1 MQVFPKRT
9 FFLREERN
17 RDTLLGLI
25 KNLPLDQDKPMQV
38 TVEPYRPVRKKSQND
53 LMWSGPLKDIS
64 EQAWLDG
71 RQFSAE
77 VWHDFM
83 KRNLLPDEFDSEL
96 CKDGYQKYDFDPGGE
111 RILIGSTTQ
120 LTVKG
125 FAQYL
130 EALMAFGANLGVEFH
145 TREER

>member
-1 MQVFPKRT
+1 MNPPKRV

-38 TVEPYRPVRKKSQND
+38 TVESFRPVRKKSQND
-53 LMWSGPLKDIS
+53 LMWSGPLKDIA

-77 VWHDFM
+77 VWHEYF
-83 KRNLLPDEFDSEL
+83 KANLLPDEFDPDL
-96 CKDGYQKYDFDPGGE
+96 CKDGYQKFDLGPDGS
-111 RILIGSTTQ
+111 RIMIGSTTQ

-125 FAQYL
+125 MAQYL

>member
-1 MQVFPKRT
+1 MTVPKRV

-25 KNLPLDQDKPMQV
+25 RNLPLSDDKPMHV

-53 LMWSGPLKDIS
+53 LMWSGPLKDIA
-64 EQAWLDG
+64 EQAWLEG

-77 VWHDFM
+77 VWHSFF
-83 KRNLLPDEFDSEL
+83 KANLLPDEFDPEL
-96 CKDGYQKYDFDPGGE
+96 CKDGYRKYDFDPAGE
-111 RILIGSTTQ
+111 RVLVGSTTQ

-125 FAQYL
+125 MAQYL
-130 EALMAFGANLGVEFH
+130 EALMAFGANLGVIYH